1 MSKTSYISTAT
12 AQGAPKMFKILEVL
26 STIKTSAI
34 KGEDL
39 RPYQKSE
46 KLLQLLWSTSP
57 LQVPDRFY

>member
-1 MSKTSYISTAT
+1 
-12 AQGAPKMFKILEVL
+12 MFKILEVL

-46 KLLQLLWSTSP
+46 KLLQLLLSTSP